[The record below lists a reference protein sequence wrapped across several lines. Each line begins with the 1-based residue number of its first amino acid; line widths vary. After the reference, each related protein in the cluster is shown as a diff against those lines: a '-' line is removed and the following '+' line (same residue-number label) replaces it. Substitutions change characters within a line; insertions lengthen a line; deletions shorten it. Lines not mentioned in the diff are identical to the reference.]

1 MDTTFSGFGE
11 CLPNHENYVE
21 LDKTKVDAW
30 GVPVLR
36 ISCVWRENE
45 RALLKDMSIT
55 AAEMLSAAGA
65 RDIEP
70 FIEDN
75 APGLTI
81 HEMGTARMGRDPG
94 ELYGRRILCP
104 RGGSV
109 GRGDDYRGFSRRP
122 IEARAG

>member
-1 MDTTFSGFGE
+1 MRGFGAEFKHTLSRPGPWTMSFYGFGE
-11 CLPNHENYVE
+11 CLPNHENFIE

-30 GVPVLR
+30 GIPVLR

-70 FIEDN
+70 IHRRQCSRTDHSRNGHGAHGTRSENFG
-75 APGLTI
+75 AQCPQPG
-81 HEMGTARMGRDPG
+81 A
-94 ELYGRRILCP
+94 
-104 RGGSV
+104 
-109 GRGDDYRGFSRRP
+109 
-122 IEARAG
+122 